1 MIRVESEGLVY
12 YRFELFDDIKDLS
25 HGVFTRAGGVG
36 DPPLDALNL
45 AFQAD
50 EPEENTSANLNKAAA
65 ALGFE
70 TLVFAG
76 QVHGD
81 RSLLVRA
88 EDEYRP
94 RRASDVVSGYDALLT
109 PDPGVGLLV
118 KLADCQGVLLYDPD
132 TKNLAVV
139 HSGWRGSVQNI
150 LGKTVRRMKEELGA
164 RPDGMLAGISPS
176 LGPCC
181 AEFVNYR
188 DELPES
194 FWDYRQGD
202 LFDFW
207 AISRDQ
213 LVEAGLRPDNLEFSG
228 MCTKCGSEGFF
239 SYRGEGRTGR
249 FGLAAGRIGE

>member
-12 YRFELFDDIKDLS
+12 YRFEIFEGVKELA

-36 DPPLDALNL
+36 SPPHDGLNL
-45 AFQAD
+45 GFQD
-50 EPEENTSANLNKAAA
+50 GFPEEHTAANLGKAAR
-65 ALGFE
+65 ALGFSD
-70 TLVFAG
+70 LAFAG

-81 RSLLVRA
+81 QAMLVRS
-88 EDEYRP
+88 EDNYRP
-94 RRASDVVSGYDALLT
+94 RRAADVVPGFDALMT

-118 KLADCQGVLLYDPD
+118 KLADCQGVLLYDPVS
-132 TKNLAVV
+132 KNLAVV

-150 LGKTVRRMKEELGA
+150 LGKTARRMKDELGA
-164 RPDGMLAGISPS
+164 RPENMLAGISPS

-181 AEFVNYR
+181 AEFVNFR
-188 DELPES
+188 DELPRE
-194 FWDYRQGD
+194 FWDYGRGS

-213 LVEAGLRPDNLEFSG
+213 LVDAGLRPENVEYSN

-249 FGLAAGRIGE
+249 FGLAAGRIGD